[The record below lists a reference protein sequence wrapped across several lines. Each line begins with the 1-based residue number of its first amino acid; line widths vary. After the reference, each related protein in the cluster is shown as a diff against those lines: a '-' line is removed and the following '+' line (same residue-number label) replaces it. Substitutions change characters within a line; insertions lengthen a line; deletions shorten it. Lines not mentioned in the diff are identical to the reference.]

1 MNANDVLVVKERDKF
16 ISHGRMQRKCWQEK
30 IHTFTSNQI
39 RQGPE
44 MVEEQSSDHPGKEDE
59 TSDLAEQRQQDAMEA
74 KKDGCSGTTTS
85 SYLKKGHFLFH

>member
-1 MNANDVLVVKERDKF
+1 MLAGKDPKV
-16 ISHGRMQRKCWQEK
+16 H
-30 IHTFTSNQI
+30 TSNQI
-39 RQGPE
+39 RQVPE
-44 MVEEQSSDHPGKEDE
+44 MVEEHSCDHPEVEDE